1 LGFALARTHAKM
13 STAALDRAIADM
25 EASRK
30 AFEAAAVRVSSE
42 LEALAERVTAANAKL
57 SGERENVA
65 RAVAKRRRR
74 SGGGAE
80 AGRAACAVAQCDDVN
95 VGANSDAQAERR
107 FKDTV
112 EEWKSADS
120 NLPLNSRRRRFCP
133 CAAGWAPAGLRLLL
147 TTTVE
152 LRALR

>member
-1 LGFALARTHAKM
+1 
-13 STAALDRAIADM
+13 M

-112 EEWKSADS
+112 ADS

-147 TTTVE
+147 TTVE